1 MSEKKIHINQTLKN
15 IIAIVIIA
23 LVFFF
28 VGKLWPSGEEPT
40 KMTSDL
46 LSQQIQNI
54 SELAVVEYNYT
65 NMGKFENQATF
76 YGWKV
81 PFTTKSFIIS
91 YDGKIKVGID
101 MSLVEVK
108 IKGKNISVSVPEAK
122 ILSHEIDEKSIE
134 IFDETKNIFNQ
145 ISITDYNQFAIDQKD
160 KMETNVKEKGIIKES
175 QEKTE
180 KVITSFI
187 KSSISFNFV
196 SFASYIHISLNIKL
210 PPRLPVYILDY
221 KIFVCCIQCIFI

>member
-65 NMGKFENQATF
+65 NIVKFENQATF

-160 KMETNVKEKGIIKES
+160 KMETSVKEKGIIKES

-187 KSSISFNFV
+187 KSSYQLSD
-196 SFASYIHISLNIKL
+196 
-210 PPRLPVYILDY
+210 DY
-221 KIFVCCIQCIFI
+221 KIKFQIVK

>member
-101 MSLVEVK
+101 MSLVEIK
-108 IKGKNISVSVPEAK
+108 IKGKNI
-122 ILSHEIDEKSIE
+122 ILANGGKEGSRKAISMVDEKSIE

-160 KMETNVKEKGIIKES
+160 KMETSVKEKGIIKES

-187 KSSISFNFV
+187 KSSYQLSD
-196 SFASYIHISLNIKL
+196 
-210 PPRLPVYILDY
+210 DY
-221 KIFVCCIQCIFI
+221 KIKFQIVK

>member
-180 KVITSFI
+180 KGITSFI
-187 KSSISFNFV
+187 KSSYQLSD
-196 SFASYIHISLNIKL
+196 
-210 PPRLPVYILDY
+210 DY
-221 KIFVCCIQCIFI
+221 KIKFQIVK